1 MSASNWSV
9 PETEVLAAARE
20 ALTSGRP
27 AALATIIDVRG
38 SAYRRPG
45 AKMVIPE
52 GGGGIGS
59 ITAGCLEDEVR
70 SLAGEVLAEGESRVE
85 TFDLM
90 GDDDV
95 WGLGVGCN
103 GVIDILLEPLTEDYQ
118 SVLSAFESGTDVAVC
133 TVLES
138 NADEIQ
144 KGDRAQYTEQG
155 FTEVS
160 GVWPDWLVNA
170 TREPADTL
178 ASRGTAETITIEN
191 AGESTTVFID
201 GIAAPSELFVF
212 GTGHDVEPVCEL
224 AQNADFRVTVVGFRG
239 ASTTEER
246 FPAADR
252 VLSTSPGRIHEDLTF
267 DENTYAVVMTH
278 NFIDDRLTIDALL
291 DSSVSYV
298 GLMGPRERF
307 EEMQEDFAEE
317 DRTFSEEELQKLY
330 TPAGLDLGGDTPY
343 QIAHSIVSEL
353 LVVKNDRTPRHL
365 EAREG
370 PIHERVELNASEAK
384 ADD

>member
-45 AKMVIPE
+45 AKMVIPK

-70 SLAGEVLAEGESRVE
+70 SLAGEVLDEGESRVE

-138 NADEIQ
+138 DADETQ
-144 KGDRAQYTEQG
+144 MGDRAHYAEQE

-160 GVWPDWLVNA
+160 STWPDWLVNA
-170 TREPADTL
+170 AHEPADTL
-178 ASRGTAETITIEN
+178 ASRGTAETVTIEN
-191 AGESTTVFID
+191 ADESTTVFID
-201 GIAAPSELFVF
+201 GIATPPELFVF

-224 AQNADFRVTVVGFRG
+224 AKNTDFRVTIVGFRG
-239 ASTTEER
+239 ASATEER

-252 VLSTSPGRIHEDLTF
+252 ILSTSPGRIREDLTF

-278 NFIDDRLTIDALL
+278 NFIDDRLTIDAIL
-291 DSSVSYV
+291 DSPVSYV

-353 LVVKNDRTPRHL
+353 LVVKNNRTPRHL
-365 EAREG
+365 ETREG
-370 PIHERVELNASEAK
+370 PIHERVELSSSEVK